1 MVLAVS
7 HLLSSLWGS
16 DRKSETELI
25 PKSLNVSD
33 SQTEILKTGIYSYLL
48 PGQEALGG
56 DDISALSFAPAF
68 EKYVSQEILKV
79 HTEPL
84 TLHFL
89 CKNCSIVLIHIS
101 HCGFSQACREKH
113 IAVEGFMVYCVLWE
127 GITECSN
134 TLEDADDTELLP
146 QALVFKPCR
155 KHTYGLLLLNGHDGN
170 MRYQSER
177 SHNDK
182 F

>member
-16 DRKSETELI
+16 DGKSETELI

-48 PGQEALGG
+48 PGQEALRGG
-56 DDISALSFAPAF
+56 DISALSFAPVF

-79 HTEPL
+79 HTEP
-84 TLHFL
+84 HHSDSSFFSHN
-89 CKNCSIVLIHIS
+89 NCNFVLFHIS

-134 TLEDADDTELLP
+134 TLEDADDMELLP

-170 MRYQSER
+170 TQY
-177 SHNDK
+177 
-182 F
+182 

>member
-1 MVLAVS
+1 
-7 HLLSSLWGS
+7 
-16 DRKSETELI
+16 
-25 PKSLNVSD
+25 
-33 SQTEILKTGIYSYLL
+33 
-48 PGQEALGG
+48 
-56 DDISALSFAPAF
+56 
-68 EKYVSQEILKV
+68 
-79 HTEPL
+79 
-84 TLHFL
+84 
-89 CKNCSIVLIHIS
+89 
-101 HCGFSQACREKH
+101 
-113 IAVEGFMVYCVLWE
+113 MVYCVLWE